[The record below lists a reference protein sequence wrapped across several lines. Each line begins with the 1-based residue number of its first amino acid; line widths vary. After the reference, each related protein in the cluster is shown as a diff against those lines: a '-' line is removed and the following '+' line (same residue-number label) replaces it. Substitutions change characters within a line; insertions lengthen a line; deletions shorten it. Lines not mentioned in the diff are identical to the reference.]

1 MAKILVV
8 DGTERT
14 GESCTRALEGVGHSV
29 VVARNCHEAVESIRR
44 ERPEVLV
51 AEPYEQPGG
60 AEEIVWMLAQGR
72 GIPIIVHAT
81 NGRTAKEFGAPV
93 AALVKKKTPR
103 ELLRAIAEVLAR
115 RGGAF

>member
-8 DGTERT
+8 DGSERT
-14 GESCTRALEGVGHSV
+14 GESCTRALKGAGHSV

-44 ERPEVLV
+44 ERPEILI
-51 AEPYEQPGG
+51 AEPCERPGG
-60 AEEIVWMLAQGR
+60 AEEIMWLLARGR
-72 GIPIIVHAT
+72 SIPVIVHAT
-81 NGRTAKEFGAPV
+81 NGRTSKEFGPPV

-103 ELLRAIAEVLAR
+103 QLLRAIAEVLAR